1 VAETSRPNYNP
12 DSDPDRT
19 RFPRPRPHPPGTPV
33 MTPTPTPAADPRAA
47 LRRGVYLLVTAVA
60 VGTSAGRLGAVNSVD
75 MIRLE
80 RHLNE
85 EARKQAGPD
94 GAPRL
99 RSLQRPFLSG
109 NDRSRWCTVR
119 ALVEHGTYAID
130 DVVSQPGWDTIDM
143 VKHDGRGKPAA
154 GPDEG
159 HLYSSKPPL
168 LPTIMA
174 GGYWL
179 LHRATGKTLGSH
191 PHELGRILLFCWNVV
206 PFAVYLAILARIVER
221 YGTTDFGRLLVFT
234 AAALGT
240 LLSAY
245 AVAFTNHWPAAFAAM
260 VAVDALLRIV
270 CEGERRR
277 RWFFVAGL
285 AAAFMAACELPALA
299 FCGLGGLLLLALA
312 PRQTLVAALPAA
324 VLVAVAACGTN
335 YAAHGTI
342 RPAYT
347 ERHVAGGWYDYQ
359 FRRGDRVVDSYWKPT
374 VPKSAI
380 DQGEPSQAAYAFHV
394 LVGHHGIFSLTPVW
408 LLSLAGLT
416 LLVARRPETAGQGRW
431 LAAAI
436 LASTGICL
444 AFYIARPLE
453 DRNYGGTATGFRWAL
468 WFAPLWLYA
477 MLPAAD
483 ALAATWP
490 RRLLAAAL
498 LAVSVASASYP
509 TWNPWTLP
517 WLQVFWTYCTS
528 TISGS

>member
-1 VAETSRPNYNP
+1 
-12 DSDPDRT
+12 
-19 RFPRPRPHPPGTPV
+19 
-33 MTPTPTPAADPRAA
+33 MTPTPPPAADPHAA
-47 LRRGVYLLVTAVA
+47 LRRGVYLLVAAVA
-60 VGTSAGRLGAVNSVD
+60 VGTISGRLLAVNAVD

-94 GAPRL
+94 GTPRL

-130 DVVSQPGWDTIDM
+130 EIVSQPGWDTIDM
-143 VKHDGRGKPAA
+143 VKHDGRGRPAP

-179 LHRATGKTLGSH
+179 LQRLTGKTLGSH
-191 PHELGRILLFCWNVV
+191 PHELGRILLFAWNVI
-206 PFAVYLAILARIVER
+206 PFAAYLAVLARIVER

-240 LLSAY
+240 LLSPY
-245 AVAFTNHWPAAFAAM
+245 AVAFTNHWPAAFATM
-260 VAVDALLRIV
+260 IMLDAVLRIV
-270 CEGERRR
+270 GAGERRL
-277 RWFFVAGL
+277 RWFFIAGL
-285 AAAFMAACELPALA
+285 AAAFLAACELPALA
-299 FCGLGGLLLLALA
+299 FSGLGALLLVAVA
-312 PRQTLVAALPAA
+312 PRQALVASLPAA
-324 VLVAVAACGTN
+324 LLVVVAACGTN

-347 ERHVAGGWYDYQ
+347 ERHVPGGWYDYQ
-359 FRRGDRVVDSYWKPT
+359 FRRGDRIIDSYWKPT
-374 VPKSAI
+374 VPKSPI
-380 DQGEPSQAAYAFHV
+380 DRGEPSPAAYAFHV

-408 LLSLAGLT
+408 LLSLAGLAV
-416 LLVARRPETAGQGRW
+416 LLARRDPPGTQVRW

-436 LASTGICL
+436 FACTVICL
-444 AFYIARPLE
+444 AFYVTRPLE

-483 ALAATWP
+483 AFAATRP
-490 RRLLAAAL
+490 RRWLAAAL
-498 LAVSVASASYP
+498 LAVSVVSASYP

-517 WLQVFWTYCTS
+517 WLQVFWTYCS
-528 TISGS
+528 NPVSGS

>member
-1 VAETSRPNYNP
+1 
-12 DSDPDRT
+12 
-19 RFPRPRPHPPGTPV
+19 
-33 MTPTPTPAADPRAA
+33 MTPTPPPAADPPAA
-47 LRRGVYLLVTAVA
+47 LRRGMYLLLAAVA
-60 VGTSAGRLGAVNSVD
+60 VGNISGRLGAVNSVD

-85 EARKQAGPD
+85 EARKQAGPED
-94 GAPRL
+94 EPRL

-130 DVVSQPGWDTIDM
+130 EIVVQPGWDTIDM
-143 VKHDGRGKPAA
+143 VKHDGRGRPAP

-168 LPTIMA
+168 LATIMA
-174 GGYWL
+174 GGYWAVRRL
-179 LHRATGKTLGSH
+179 TGKTLGSH
-191 PHELGRILLFCWNVV
+191 PHELGRILLFCWNVL
-206 PFAVYLAILARIVER
+206 PFVAYLAILARIVER
-221 YGTTDFGRLLVFT
+221 YGRTDFGRAFVFT

-260 VAVDALLRIV
+260 VALDALLRIA
-270 CEGERRR
+270 CDGERRR
-277 RWFFVAGL
+277 RGFFVAGL
-285 AAAFMAACELPALA
+285 ALAFVAACELPGLALL
-299 FCGLGGLLLLALA
+299 GLAGLLLLRLA
-312 PRQTLVAALPAA
+312 PRQTLVASLPAA
-324 VLVAVAACGTN
+324 LLVAAAACGTN

-347 ERHVAGGWYDYQ
+347 ERHVTGGWYDYQ
-359 FRRGDRVVDSYWKPT
+359 FRRGGRVIDSYWKPT
-374 VPKSAI
+374 IPKSPI
-380 DQGEPSQAAYAFHV
+380 DRGEPSPAAYAFHV

-408 LLSLAGLT
+408 LLSLGGLM
-416 LLVARRPETAGQGRW
+416 LLIGRRDAP
-431 LAAAI
+431 AAARGLAVVI
-436 LASTGICL
+436 LACTVACL
-444 AFYIARPLE
+444 AFYVMRPLE

-483 ALAATWP
+483 VLAATRP
-490 RRLLAAAL
+490 RRLLAAVL

-517 WLQVFWTYCTS
+517 WLQVFWTYCT
-528 TISGS
+528 GG